1 MRRIVQITI
10 ILIIFAAQSY
20 GISSDLGEVGVGA
33 KPLAL
38 GKAYTGDPSDASAVF
53 MNPAG
58 LADDP
63 AFKFNSM
70 AGKLL
75 NDVNYVSFAGSFAYK
90 KIGVFGLGYIN
101 AGTTGIPLTTLTSTA
116 TQDIINQY
124 GTTDYASSILYLS
137 YARELM
143 PNLLAGVNFKLFM
156 QGFSQNTGALDGAN
170 GTGTDMDIGIITKP
184 RKELSI
190 GAVAQNF
197 LPTTMMGKFVWQKG
211 GIEEGIPMVLKAGL
225 AANVFGKDGFYKYRD
240 QEVAV
245 YIDSETRPRQ
255 NRPGLWHLGLDWG
268 PTDYL
273 SIRAGIDQKAKA
285 AETGVGVD
293 NNMTAGIGL
302 RYKGFT
308 FDYAYHQYGELT
320 ENSTHFFSIGYIGL
334 EEQTE
339 SLIRKYREQEEKLFV
354 PKVQLKNG
362 IKTFADV
369 PEGYWAKDPI
379 EYLATLG
386 MVGGYSDD
394 TFRPTQPVTR
404 AELATMLVKAKGF
417 TVTTPETDV
426 FSDVKTDNWAAP
438 YIKMAMSRKYI
449 SGYQDGTF
457 KPWKKI
463 TRAESVV
470 VISKFAGL
478 SEPLS
483 LSQSPFTDVNRRYWA
498 ARWIAVAKN
507 AGLLEYL
514 SGKNFQ
520 PESSLTRAEAAEM
533 ISKTDYAKQ
542 KIKELLIKSVT
553 SSEAK

>member
-1 MRRIVQITI
+1 MRRYL
-10 ILIIFAAQSY
+10 LIIVLVITAAQAF

-33 KPLAL
+33 KPLSL
-38 GKAYTGDPSDASAVF
+38 GKAYTGGASDTSAIF

-75 NDVNYVSFAGSFAYK
+75 NDINYVSFAGTFSYK

-101 AGTTGIPLTTLTSTA
+101 AGTTGIPLTTLTSTG

-124 GTTDYASSILYLS
+124 GTTDYSSSILYLS

-143 PNLLAGVNFKLFM
+143 PNLLAGANFKLFM
-156 QGFSQNTGALDGAN
+156 QGFSQNTGALAGAN
-170 GTGTDMDIGIITKP
+170 GTGTDMDIGIMTKP

-197 LPTTMMGKFVWQKG
+197 LPYTMLGKFVWQKG

-225 AANVFGKDGFYKYRD
+225 AANVFGKDGFYRYKD
-240 QEVAV
+240 QDLAL

-273 SIRAGIDQKAKA
+273 SIRAGVDQKARA
-285 AETGVGVD
+285 ADTGVGVD
-293 NNMTAGIGL
+293 NNLTGGIGL
-302 RYKGFT
+302 RYKGFS

-320 ENSTHFFSIGYIGL
+320 DNSTHFFSIGYIGL

-339 SLIRKYREQEEKLFV
+339 SLIRKYREEEKKLFI
-354 PKVQLKNG
+354 PKVKLKNG
-362 IKTFADV
+362 IKTFIDV

-386 MVGGYSDD
+386 MVSGYADD
-394 TFRPTQPVTR
+394 TFRPTQPLTR

-417 TVTTPETDV
+417 SVTTPEADV
-426 FSDVKTDNWAAP
+426 FSDVKADSWAAP
-438 YIKMAMSRKYI
+438 YIQMAMSRKYI

-457 KPWKKI
+457 KPMKKI
-463 TRAESVV
+463 THSEAVV

-478 SEPLS
+478 SEPS
-483 LSQSPFTDVNRRYWA
+483 SISQSPFPDVNRGYWA
-498 ARWIAVAKN
+498 AGWIAVAKN

-520 PESSLTRAEAAEM
+520 PESDLTRAETAEI

-542 KIKELLIKSVT
+542 KIKEMLIRNI
-553 SSEAK
+553 SSPEAQ